1 MPTPSASDSLP
12 ATDDTAIQ
20 AVLAS
25 ECISVFFQPVV
36 SVRSKSILGF
46 EAFSRSVSGEG
57 ARLDAR
63 DLFGQ
68 KWDAGTRLSLCR
80 LCRRKALEAFR
91 PIFQKHPQML
101 LLLNTDG
108 GGLAA
113 AQKNGHLEAVSQAL
127 NIPGKR
133 IVIELERPYLSAPEV
148 TRFVTFYRE
157 RGFGLSV
164 DLCGGMGVPAEELFA
179 LKPDF
184 IKFDRPLYT
193 DVAGQEY
200 KRDMVQ
206 SMNRLAERLGS
217 TLIAKNVETEDEA
230 LLLLDWG
237 INHQQGYF
245 YTKDKDSA
253 ERDPIRAFQ
262 QKVEDI
268 NRRYRENAQAGVAA
282 KRKRYADFHAVLK
295 KVAYKMADSREMDF
309 SAACERVVAAEES
322 LACAY
327 VLSDDGMQITPR
339 AFKRSL
345 AVDSP
350 LLGADRGRGTDHGI
364 REDVLHLKSGFDK
377 YVLPV
382 KISPFVKLLV
392 STISARFYN
401 AEGSPFILCVEFLS
415 E

>member
-1 MPTPSASDSLP
+1 MSTPSASDALL

-91 PIFQKHPQML
+91 PIFQRHPQML

-133 IVIELERPYLSAPEV
+133 IVIELERPYLSLPEV
-148 TRFVTFYRE
+148 GRFVAFYRE

-295 KVAYKMADSREMDF
+295 KVAYKMADSREIDF

-322 LACAY
+322 LVCAY